1 MPKGTMILF
10 NIYHLNL
17 SEEFH
22 EKPFKFDLTRF
33 ITEDGLLLKPDFFF
47 PFSHGRRSCLGYKM
61 VYSIITTTVAN
72 LLLDYKLTSLTSM
85 DNHELTEKM
94 LQPKG
99 SLALP
104 YRPGD
109 CYHIGLIPRN

>member
-1 MPKGTMILF
+1 MILF

-17 SEEFH
+17 SE
-22 EKPFKFDLTRF
+22 KLYPNPFKFDPKRF
-33 ITEDGLLLKPDFFF
+33 ITNDVSVLKPDHFF

-61 VYSIITTTVAN
+61 VNTIISTTVAN
-72 LLLDYKLTSLTSM
+72 LLLEYRLTSLSLE
-85 DNHELTEKM
+85 NHKQIERM

-109 CYHIGLIPRN
+109 CYNIGLITRN